1 MFPLRCRGRLPHQF
15 RNCIFKVTPHNM
27 TSPSPYCLLLILREQ
42 EVFLFHLFYSIIL
55 FFVGMC

>member
-15 RNCIFKVTPHNM
+15 RNCIFKATPHSRVTPS
-27 TSPSPYCLLLILREQ
+27 TYCLLLILCEQ
-42 EVFLFHLFYSIIL
+42 EFFLFHLFYSIIL

>member
-15 RNCIFKVTPHNM
+15 RNCIFKATPHSRA
-27 TSPSPYCLLLILREQ
+27 TPSTCCLLLILREQ
-42 EVFLFHLFYSIIL
+42 EFFYSTFL